1 MNNMPDKMSSEAK
14 DRITTLA
21 SQMFSLPKQAIT
33 KEQML
38 IAINMDMTTSITD
51 LTVSCSST
59 RPSEVKFA
67 TNNYHVS
74 AKIDMSGIYTVIM
87 KTLEN
92 EPADNLIDKYF
103 ELKRAALSLTSIKY
117 DSMESYLRDLLF
129 KAEQK
134 DNVPKVG
141 RFNNE

>member
-1 MNNMPDKMSSEAK
+1 MNNIPDKMSAEAK
-14 DRITTLA
+14 ERITILA

-33 KEQML
+33 KEHML
-38 IAINMDMTTSITD
+38 LAIKMDMTTSIVD
-51 LTVSCSST
+51 LQVSCSST

-74 AKIDMSGIYTVIM
+74 AKIDMSGIYDVIM
-87 KTLEN
+87 KTLEQ
-92 EPADNLIDKYF
+92 ESTDTLIDKYF

-117 DSMESYLRDLLF
+117 ESMEQYLRDLLF

-134 DNVPKVG
+134 DDMPKVG
-141 RFNNE
+141 RYNNE